1 MLLPLLL
8 LATATTACTPQA
20 PPVGGTAPITQ
31 EQERA
36 TGASYPKAVED
47 EAVAEMVHAMDEALT
62 AGDVDAFLEH
72 VSPELHEEQRSWF
85 EAVASVPMDVRG
97 LRADRIAS
105 RRSPEGTVVHVGLR
119 HRIQGGDPE
128 PVMQQ
133 YRWTVA
139 PGEDGRP
146 LLMEATGRNGQFF
159 GNPAPWDLG
168 PVAALEGDGVLVLA
182 PEDARSEA
190 EFLLPGLEAAAREV
204 LEDFPILAE
213 DRQVLVVQ
221 LVTADVLADALDVD
235 EDEGWT
241 AGLAWLYTSPDDP
254 GGGRSGAPALGVGR
268 LGPVVAP
275 RVMIDLDWAV
285 QDRQDWGVGPGGDVT
300 LRYYGASAALQGD
313 DLDHHAAE
321 WLVMGVSEWYSTLRS
336 RDGEENLRD
345 WVSARLGGTSPQ
357 SLPPIA
363 PTQGADPEEVT
374 AVAAGFALYL
384 SDTYGADRVMEL
396 AQELLPLD
404 GWYDDTR
411 ISEVMTSTLGASE
424 EELLAGWQEWVAGLE
439 ERAPA
444 SVEGR

>member
-1 MLLPLLL
+1 MRAERVATRHGGGRGFRGYGVLLPLLL

-20 PPVGGTAPITQ
+20 PPVGETAPITQ

-146 LLMEATGRNGQFF
+146 LLVEATGRNGQFF

-204 LEDFPILAE
+204 LEDFPTLAE
-213 DRQVLVVQ
+213 DRQVLVVH

-241 AGLAWLYTSPDDP
+241 AGLARLGVDRVVIACNTLHAFLPPAADLPVPVLSLIEVGAEAVVAAGRRVAGD
-254 GGGRSGAPALGVGR
+254 GGRR
-268 LGPVVAP
+268 PVVTLLAT
-275 RVMIDLDWAV
+275 DGTLLS
-285 QDRQDWGVGPGGDVT
+285 GV
-300 LRYYGASAALQGD
+300 YQEAL
-313 DLDHHAAE
+313 
-321 WLVMGVSEWYSTLRS
+321 
-336 RDGEENLRD
+336 
-345 WVSARLGGTSPQ
+345 ARLGAEVR
-357 SLPPIA
+357 LPDEAAQRQVMAMIYERVKA
-363 PTQGADPEEVT
+363 GVEVTTEEFEEFVDRQRAATGADAVLLGCTELSVLAEQVVQQHHDLPDHVVDAQMALVT
-374 AVAAGFALYL
+374 RVVA
-384 SDTYGADRVMEL
+384 D
-396 AQELLPLD
+396 
-404 GWYDDTR
+404 
-411 ISEVMTSTLGASE
+411 LGPRSQA
-424 EELLAGWQEWVAGLE
+424 
-439 ERAPA
+439 
-444 SVEGR
+444 